1 MKTPNFFIVGMPRSG
16 TTSLY
21 TYLKQHPQIFL
32 SLYKEPLFFCKDLDH
47 RPHSVTSEE
56 VYYSLFE
63 GAEDHLV
70 RGEGSVWYLTS
81 EVAAREIHK
90 VSPRA
95 RIVVMLRDPLQMMQS
110 LHSLY
115 LRTGNED
122 IQDFASAL
130 AAQEER
136 GAGQRIPDRC
146 YFTNGLLYM
155 EVARYYSKLE
165 RFYQVFGDEQI
176 HVITFENFAA
186 DPLAECRKVFRFLGI
201 DQQTAIELD
210 LGAAKRI
217 IRPQVMEQ
225 IRRAHPEVKAKLS
238 RKLGKTH
245 LGAKRKPL
253 DKMLEQ
259 KLRRTLAEDLQ
270 RTGHLTG
277 LDLSAWGPAANGWD

>member
-1 MKTPNFFIVGMPRSG
+1 MRIPNFFIVGMPRSG

-47 RPHSVTSEE
+47 RPYSVTSEE

-63 GAEDHLV
+63 GAEDYPV
-70 RGEGSVWYLTS
+70 KGEGSVWYLTS
-81 EVAAREIHK
+81 EVAARAIHK
-90 VSPRA
+90 VSPQA
-95 RIVVMLRDPLQMMQS
+95 RIVVMLRDPLQMIQS

-136 GAGQRIPDRC
+136 GAGQRLPDRC

-155 EVARYYSKLE
+155 EVARYYFKLK
-165 RFYQVFGDEQI
+165 RFYDVFDAERI
-176 HVITFENFAA
+176 HVITFEHFAA
-186 DPLAECRKVFRFLGI
+186 DPLAECREVFRFLEI
-201 DQQTAIELD
+201 DPDAPIELN

-245 LGAKRKPL
+245 LGARRKPL
-253 DKMLEQ
+253 DKMLER
-259 KLRRTLAEDLQ
+259 KLRRMLAEDLQ

-277 LDLSAWGPAANGWD
+277 LDFSSWGPAANGRD